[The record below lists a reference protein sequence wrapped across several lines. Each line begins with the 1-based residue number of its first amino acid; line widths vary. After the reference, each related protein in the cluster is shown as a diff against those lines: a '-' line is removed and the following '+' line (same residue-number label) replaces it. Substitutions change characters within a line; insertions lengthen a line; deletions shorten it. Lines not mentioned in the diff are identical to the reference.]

1 MVKKK
6 MERKNMKNNKNGIKR
21 PLPYDGYWKPIK

>member
-6 MERKNMKNNKNGIKR
+6 MVKKKIVNKRKEIKR
-21 PLPYDGYWKPIK
+21 PLPFDGYWKPIK